1 MTTIDTTTDKEN
13 TPMTEFHIWENGEE
27 APDTWAAPDAVTA
40 LALAIAGAD
49 WTDADTTIDTLL
61 KASDLGDEPRTA
73 FASVQIGTNGH
84 PIRVVIE
91 ADLT

>member
-1 MTTIDTTTDKEN
+1 
-13 TPMTEFHIWENGEE
+13 MTEFHIWANGVLD
-27 APDTWAAPDAVTA
+27 PDTWAAPDAVTA
-40 LALAIAGAD
+40 LALVIAGTD
-49 WTDADTTIDTLL
+49 WTDADTGIPTLL

-73 FASVQIGTNGH
+73 FASVQIGTNGR